1 MLDEKYIKA
10 VAAAAAEAGNSPNK
24 RSAYAEV
31 VIDVVQPNQLTLDLF
46 SAFMPTVSLNVGDE
60 WGRRVKRGRYP
71 VRTMVPGSKHLTDVT
86 SYVEQYATFYDRLI
100 AGTSHSL
107 WEIQNG
113 EVGTVEQMRTD
124 LRADIFSELV
134 SKVFNILATAWNE
147 TDTPD
152 NFEDVG
158 GPLTQTALD
167 SMIEAML
174 DNGQNVTGIMGTRR
188 ALRPLYTFAQYREF
202 ELSGTNTDA
211 VGFAVDQAFNEFT
224 NSRRVSRYTGIPVIE
239 LAQVSS
245 RRFAPGATSGDLRG
259 ERLLPD
265 NRVIILSED
274 VGQIAT
280 FGETTYQDYT
290 DPQTQPPNYVLH
302 CWQAYG
308 MRVDNM
314 EGIGVLAV
322 NPS

>member
-1 MLDEKYIKA
+1 
-10 VAAAAAEAGNSPNK
+10 
-24 RSAYAEV
+24 
-31 VIDVVQPNQLTLDLF
+31 
-46 SAFMPTVSLNVGDE
+46 
-60 WGRRVKRGRYP
+60 
-71 VRTMVPGSKHLTDVT
+71 
-86 SYVEQYATFYDRLI
+86 
-100 AGTSHSL
+100 
-107 WEIQNG
+107 
-113 EVGTVEQMRTD
+113 MRTD

-290 DPQTQPPNYVLH
+290 DPTTQPPNYVLH

-308 MRVDNM
+308 MRVDNL
-314 EGIGVLAV
+314 EGVGVLAV
-322 NPS
+322 NPA